1 MPLPRGGD
9 YLNAVQNPRIAF
21 ADPDL
26 KFSRPEL
33 TPLRLP
39 KPYSGGFTT
48 TFKLARPGR
57 AWAVRC
63 FTRPLG
69 DLQSRYQAITDFISR
84 NGSPYFVPTQH
95 LREGILVSGLW
106 YPVIKMNWVA
116 GEPLNRHIE
125 KNLANARELA
135 RTATNFRKLVRDLA
149 GYGIAHGDLQHG
161 NILAQNGDLRV
172 IDYDGLYLRP
182 IAYLGGNNSGHPNY
196 QHPGRNDI
204 HYSTSID
211 NFSAIVIYT
220 AMLALNQDPS
230 LWQKYNNDE
239 NTLFRQRDFIA
250 PDKSPLFRDIRTLA
264 KPLPD
269 YAIRITTL
277 CRCNVADVPSLEDFL
292 RGSQLPVSIARPT
305 YRLRSPYPVF
315 SATAIG
321 ALLENI
327 GQRVEIVGKIEHYRY
342 GTTRYGKPYIFLNM
356 TWPFPQH
363 TFTIV
368 LWSEALAAF
377 GKQNDPVQ
385 YCNHWVSV
393 TGVVE
398 VYKGKPQIAVEVP
411 SQITQL
417 AGESEAKDR
426 LSASAR
432 TTRMAVPAQVKTQP
446 EPAFRRIDPIQ
457 DLREK
462 EAEVFKRLYEG
473 HKQPAA
479 SRSMLATKEPASPTG
494 FWERLRRFLTGE

>member
-1 MPLPRGGD
+1 M
-9 YLNAVQNPRIAF
+9 
-21 ADPDL
+21 
-26 KFSRPEL
+26 
-33 TPLRLP
+33 
-39 KPYSGGFTT
+39 
-48 TFKLARPGR
+48 
-57 AWAVRC
+57 
-63 FTRPLG
+63 
-69 DLQSRYQAITDFISR
+69 
-84 NGSPYFVPTQH
+84 PTQH

-116 GEPLNRHIE
+116 GEPLNRHID

-220 AMLALNQDPS
+220 AMLALSQNPS

-239 NTLFRQRDFIA
+239 NMLFRQSDFIA
-250 PDKSPLFRDIRTLA
+250 PDKSPLFRDIRALA

-269 YAIRITTL
+269 YAVRITTL
-277 CRCNVADVPSLEDFL
+277 CRCDAAYVPSLEDFL
-292 RGSQLPVSIARPT
+292 RGAQPPISIPGLLGT
-305 YRLRSPYPVF
+305 YRPRSPYEVF
-315 SATAIG
+315 SATDSG
-321 ALLENI
+321 ALLEKI
-327 GQRVEIVGKIEHYRY
+327 GQRVEIVGKIAHYYY
-342 GTTRYGKPYIFLNM
+342 GTTRFEKPYIFLNM
-356 TWPFPQH
+356 TRPFPKH

-368 LWSEALAAF
+368 LWSEALDAF

-385 YCNHWVSV
+385 YCDHWVSV

-398 VYKGKPQIAVEVP
+398 VYNGKPQIAVEVP

-417 AGESEAKDR
+417 TDESEAKDR
-426 LSASAR
+426 LSA
-432 TTRMAVPAQVKTQP
+432 TTRIMRKPVPAQVKTKP
-446 EPAFRRIDPIQ
+446 EPALRARDPIQ
-457 DLREK
+457 DLRNQ
-462 EAEVFKRLYEG
+462 EAEVFKRLYER
-473 HKQPAA
+473 HKQPAG
-479 SRSMLATKEPASPTG
+479 SRSVSATRKPTSVPSSATNQKSTSQTG